1 MAFNDLITNQ
11 FTALDWAGLDAAL
24 TAIETILKGKVVN
37 LTPEE
42 RKQYGSV
49 NETNKLFINK
59 VKDYLISN
67 PGLAPPVMNQAEF
80 ENDYTARTEIDTRL
94 RRINII
100 NEMLDD
106 TQTAFDWDN
115 YHAALTFYNYIKFQS
130 HENVPGT
137 NVVYADLHQF
147 FNGGPKSAV
156 SPKPEDSQP

>member
-11 FTALDWAGLDAAL
+11 FNARDWAGLDAAL
-24 TAIETILKGKVVN
+24 TSIETILAGKVVN
-37 LTPEE
+37 LTPDE
-42 RKQYGSV
+42 RRQYGCV

-67 PGLAPPVMNQAEF
+67 PSLAPPVMNQAEF
-80 ENDYTARTEIDTRL
+80 ENDYIARTEIDTRL
-94 RRINII
+94 RRFNII

-137 NVVYADLHQF
+137 TVVYSDLHQF
-147 FNGGPKSAV
+147 FNGGPRNGNV
-156 SPKPEDSQP
+156 PNTNTNQP